1 MDRIEF
7 ISEYRPSHTYI
18 FWDKPELERMSPRE
32 FVSYVDGLRQKG
44 QSGRHELEQLI
55 IRFVE
60 AGKIS
65 DAVRIFTQE
74 ELSEVIG
81 KNRFFKLGKNRLR
94 AWRRICL
101 ENT

>member
-32 FVSYVDGLRQKG
+32 FVSYVDGLRQRG

>member
-18 FWDKPELERMSPRE
+18 FWDRPELERMSPRE

-55 IRFVE
+55 IRFVGID
-60 AGKIS
+60 ALFKKWSKFCRGKMGS
-65 DAVRIFTQE
+65 FWCA
-74 ELSEVIG
+74 L
-81 KNRFFKLGKNRLR
+81 
-94 AWRRICL
+94 
-101 ENT
+101 